1 MEFTLTSLFKW
12 LLDILNSAV
21 PVIVGIVVAGR
32 INKLIERKEED
43 ENPEEKE
50 ENNYTI
56 CN

>member
-21 PVIVGIVVAGR
+21 PIIVGVVIAGR
-32 INKLIERKEED
+32 INKLIERKDED

-50 ENNYTI
+50 ENNYTL

>member
-32 INKLIERKEED
+32 INKLIERKDED

-50 ENNYTI
+50 KNNYTL

>member
-1 MEFTLTSLFKW
+1 MTFTFNTLLSW
-12 LLDILNSAV
+12 LLHVINSTI

-32 INKLIERKEED
+32 INKLIERKDED

>member
-12 LLDILNSAV
+12 LLDILNSAI

-32 INKLIERKEED
+32 INKLIERKDED

>member
-21 PVIVGIVVAGR
+21 PIIIGVVIAWR
-32 INKLIERKEED
+32 INKLIERKDED

-50 ENNYTI
+50 ENNYTL

>member
-21 PVIVGIVVAGR
+21 PIIVGVVIAGR
-32 INKLIERKEED
+32 INKLIERKDED

>member
-32 INKLIERKEED
+32 INKLIERKDED

-50 ENNYTI
+50 ENNYTF

>member
-12 LLDILNSAV
+12 LLDILTSAV
-21 PVIVGIVVAGR
+21 PVIVGVVIAGR
-32 INKLIERKEED
+32 INKLIERKDED

-50 ENNYTI
+50 ENNYTL

>member
-12 LLDILNSAV
+12 LLDILNSAI

-32 INKLIERKEED
+32 INKLIERKDED

-50 ENNYTI
+50 ENNYTL

>member
-32 INKLIERKEED
+32 INKLIERKDED

>member
-21 PVIVGIVVAGR
+21 PVIVGVVIAGR
-32 INKLIERKEED
+32 INKLIERKDED
-43 ENPEEKE
+43 ENSEEKE
-50 ENNYTI
+50 ENNYTL

>member
-12 LLDILNSAV
+12 LLDILNSAI
-21 PVIVGIVVAGR
+21 PIIVGIVVAGR
-32 INKLIERKEED
+32 INKLIERKDED